1 MKRFLKTIGMASR
14 GFSLV
19 ELMVVVAIIGIL
31 ASLALPRFRIFQ
43 AKARQSEAKS
53 TLAQI
58 YTLEQAYYGE
68 FDLYVA
74 LTARGFQGGGCTG
87 NDPNDLGFLLDGC
100 DANAATNK
108 VRYSYAV
115 AITNGGAGFN
125 ATATSGAG
133 AANRVLAGCPAET
146 WTMTHQKILT
156 VANDVTR
163 TCNN

>member
-1 MKRFLKTIGMASR
+1 MKKLLKAAHAASR

-68 FDLYVA
+68 FDTYVP
-74 LTARGFQGGGCTG
+74 LTARGFQGNACAG
-87 NDPNDLGFLLDGC
+87 NEPNELGFLLDGC
-100 DANAATNK
+100 DGEAKTNK

-115 AITNGGAGFN
+115 ELTDGGAGFN
-125 ATATSGAG
+125 ATATSGDG
-133 AANRVLAGCPAET
+133 PANRVLAGCPAET

-156 VANDVTR
+156 VANDVTKA
-163 TCNN
+163 CNN